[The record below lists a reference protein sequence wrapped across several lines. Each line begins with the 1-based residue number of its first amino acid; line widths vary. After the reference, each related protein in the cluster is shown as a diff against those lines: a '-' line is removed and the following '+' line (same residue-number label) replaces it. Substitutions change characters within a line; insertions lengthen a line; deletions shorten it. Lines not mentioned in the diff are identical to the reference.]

1 MLRQEY
7 KFVKDLPNNC
17 KSEIFKSALTYP
29 SNKLAPKTQNSI
41 SKLIYGI
48 DLFITLCC
56 VNSDFNCILF

>member
-1 MLRQEY
+1 MLSQEY
-7 KFVKDLPNNC
+7 KFVKDPPYNC